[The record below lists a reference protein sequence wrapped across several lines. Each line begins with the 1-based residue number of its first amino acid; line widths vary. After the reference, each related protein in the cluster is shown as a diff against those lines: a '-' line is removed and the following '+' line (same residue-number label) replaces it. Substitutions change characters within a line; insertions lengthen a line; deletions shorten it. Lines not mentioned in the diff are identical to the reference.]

1 MQFVRRGIYAVVMLA
16 GYFGIWQMPSPDE
29 DILKSM
35 RFLSPVFQQPGKA
48 VCQLLTLR
56 QKVAVVEFHPIHVA
70 VIDLLTQYRAH
81 AVEHLILLLLRH
93 EPVVCLF

>member
-35 RFLSPVFQQPGKA
+35 RFFSPVFQHPEKA

-56 QKVAVVEFHPIHVA
+56 QKVAVVKFRLLHIA
-70 VIDLLTQYRAH
+70 VID
-81 AVEHLILLLLRH
+81 
-93 EPVVCLF
+93 

>member
-70 VIDLLTQYRAH
+70 VIDLLTQYSAH
-81 AVEHLILLLLRH
+81 AVEHLILLILRH
-93 EPVVCLF
+93 EPVVSLF